1 MSANQ
6 RWAGVIKDS
15 DMSVKVPSMLCLL
28 GMPTTMKPFARL
40 FLSVTVLCFGAIAH
54 AGDAD
59 LLKSLDGNWSGKGT
73 VKVRVNSLPMTVSC
87 KFSADTTERSLSLN
101 GNCTGFMGFSR
112 AVGASLKLDGSAYTG
127 TYIGGGTGP
136 AGLNG
141 KRAGNTLELGILWA
155 KPVNGDRNAKMRIEK
170 IGSDGMRLSTI
181 DIDPKTGKSVVT
193 SEINLRRG

>member
-1 MSANQ
+1 
-6 RWAGVIKDS
+6 
-15 DMSVKVPSMLCLL
+15 
-28 GMPTTMKPFARL
+28 MKPVTGF
-40 FLSVTVLCFGAIAH
+40 FLLIAALCFAAIAH
-54 AGDAD
+54 AGEAD
-59 LLKSLDGNWSGKGT
+59 FLKSLDGNWSGKGT

-87 KFSADTTERSLSLN
+87 KFSADTTERSLSLD

-112 AVGASLKLDGSAYTG
+112 AIGAIIRSNGSTYSGSYVGA
-127 TYIGGGTGP
+127 GTGP
-136 AGLNG
+136 AGLDG

-155 KPVNGDRNAKMRIEK
+155 KKVNGDRNAKMTIEK